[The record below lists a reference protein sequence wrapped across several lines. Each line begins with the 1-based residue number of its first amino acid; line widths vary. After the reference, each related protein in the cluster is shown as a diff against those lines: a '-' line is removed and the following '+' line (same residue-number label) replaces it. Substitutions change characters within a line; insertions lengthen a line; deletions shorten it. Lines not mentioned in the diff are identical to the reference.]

1 MDDTS
6 RGLDIVYKKLSALG
20 KKAHEK
26 YGCNIFAVIVTDKQA
41 GNRPSRRGTI
51 YESPGADG
59 FFESRVKGAEDLLI
73 KELLGFVPFHQSHSN
88 SKTPSTKGQSEISD
102 GNPSESK
109 DMVALESS
117 LTKKAYAR
125 LVKRPLIDNAAKF
138 GLQLNEHGFPWKS
151 LPEHCAKAGL
161 YIDNYP
167 HGVLSPF
174 GDQGRSVI
182 LSIADLTKS
191 EKQAIVDSLTTKTV
205 HPMSFAKAQNPD
217 DIKESRFPVLIYE
230 PPPPGSAQKRSKR
243 FFLDGSFD
251 FEGYLQASVSLIQAA
266 KSKQRVDDDSDDDDD
281 ESDRGKNKKSDKK
294 SRLHDK
300 ADHRLIASHDD
311 ERESIVRRAK
321 RDRSKKSKVAILMP
335 TPRKRKVDW
344 STPELPTPESVE
356 EKKRLEKKK
365 RLKEDIP
372 FCPKRTIIR
381 KIYYIDSDE

>member
-88 SKTPSTKGQSEISD
+88 SKATSSKGQSEISD
-102 GNPSESK
+102 DNPSESK
-109 DMVALESS
+109 NMVALESS
-117 LTKKAYAR
+117 LTKKTYAR

-138 GLQLNEHGFPWKS
+138 GLQLNEHAFPWKS

-182 LSIADLTKS
+182 LSIADLPKS

-217 DIKESRFPVLIYE
+217 DIKESRLPVLIYE

-251 FEGYLQASVSLIQAA
+251 FEGYLQASVSLIQAE
-266 KSKQRVDDDSDDDDD
+266 KSKQRVDDDNDND
-281 ESDRGKNKKSDKK
+281 ELNQGKNKKSDKK
-294 SRLHDK
+294 SRLDDK
-300 ADHRLIASHDD
+300 ADHRPIASHDD
-311 ERESIVRRAK
+311 ERERESIVRRLK
-321 RDRSKKSKVAILMP
+321 GDRSKNSLAHPMP
-335 TPRKRKVDW
+335 TSRKRKVDW
-344 STPELPTPESVE
+344 STPELFTPESVE
-356 EKKRLEKKK
+356 EKKRLEKRK
-365 RLKEDIP
+365 RLNEGFIEKVP
-372 FCPKRTIIR
+372 R
-381 KIYYIDSDE
+381 